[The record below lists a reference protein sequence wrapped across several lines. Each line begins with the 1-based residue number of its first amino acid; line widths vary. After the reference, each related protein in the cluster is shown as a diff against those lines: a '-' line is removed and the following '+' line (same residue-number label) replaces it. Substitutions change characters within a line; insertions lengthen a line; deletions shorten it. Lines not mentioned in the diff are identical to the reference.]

1 MKKILCAAL
10 IFCLCLC
17 GCLYGC
23 DDGEKD
29 DKKDDVVRYSLV
41 ASSIIVKKAYTDFE
55 IALNESDTK
64 EFLSII
70 NNSEWEEGCLK
81 FRGDYRFIIDGREST
96 LEYYSEKGLFLD
108 LEADK
113 QLFLT
118 EEQKACIELMISIKQ

>member
-1 MKKILCAAL
+1 MKKILCVAL

-29 DKKDDVVRYSLV
+29 DVVRYSLV
-41 ASSIIVKKAYTDFE
+41 ASSITVKKAYTDLE
-55 IALNESDTK
+55 ITLNESDTK

-81 FRGDYRFIIDGREST
+81 FRGDYRFIIDGRESM
-96 LEYYSEKGLFLD
+96 LEYYSEMGLFLD

-118 EEQKACIELMISIKQ
+118 EEQKARIELMISIKQ